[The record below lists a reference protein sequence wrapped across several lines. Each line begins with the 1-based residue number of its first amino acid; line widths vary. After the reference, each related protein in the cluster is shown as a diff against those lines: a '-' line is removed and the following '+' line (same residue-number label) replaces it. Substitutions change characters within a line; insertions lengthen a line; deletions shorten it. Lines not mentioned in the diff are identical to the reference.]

1 MKTNLKV
8 NIGKL
13 KLSNPVMAA
22 SGTFGSEYGKF
33 IDMNSLG
40 AIVTKTITLKPRMG
54 NPSPRVAETASG
66 MLNSIG
72 LENKG
77 LDNFIDEKLPLF
89 KNVKAPLIASISGD
103 NEAEFEILAKSLS
116 KIKMIRA
123 LELNLSCPNIKHG
136 DRLGLIA
143 QDEEATHRIVR
154 SVRRVTGMTLIV
166 KLAPNVTDIAKIARA
181 AESAGADAVVIVN
194 TFQAMAVDIKTR
206 LPKLGNITGGL
217 SGPAIKPIALKL
229 VWDAYNNIKIPV
241 IGVGGIMD
249 YEDAIEFI
257 ICGATAVQVG
267 TANFVNPK
275 ASVEIVN
282 GISKYLTANKIG
294 DINKLRGGLKVY
306 E

>member
-1 MKTNLKV
+1 MKPKLTVKIGRLELK
-8 NIGKL
+8 
-13 KLSNPVMAA
+13 NPVMAA
-22 SGTFGSEYGKF
+22 SGTFGSEYGELL
-33 IDMNSLG
+33 DMDLLG
-40 AIVTKTITLKPRMG
+40 AIVTKTITLKPRIG
-54 NPSPRVAETASG
+54 NPAPRVAETASG

-77 LDNFIDEKLPLF
+77 LDNFIYDKLPLF
-89 KNVKAPLIASISGD
+89 KNVKAPLIASIAGD
-103 NEAEFEILAKSLS
+103 NEAEFEILAKKLS
-116 KIKMIRA
+116 KIKVIKA
-123 LELNLSCPNIKHG
+123 LELNLSCPNVKHG

-154 SVRRVTGMTLIV
+154 SVRRVTGMTIIA
-166 KLAPNVTDIAKIARA
+166 KLAPNVTDITKIAKA
-181 AESAGADAVVIVN
+181 AELAGADAVLLVN

-206 LPKLGNITGGL
+206 LPKLGNVTGGL

-229 VWDAYNNIKIPV
+229 AWDAYNNIGIPV
-241 IGVGGIMD
+241 IGVGGIMN

-275 ASVEIVN
+275 ASVEIVG
-282 GISKYLTANKIG
+282 GISKYLAANKIG